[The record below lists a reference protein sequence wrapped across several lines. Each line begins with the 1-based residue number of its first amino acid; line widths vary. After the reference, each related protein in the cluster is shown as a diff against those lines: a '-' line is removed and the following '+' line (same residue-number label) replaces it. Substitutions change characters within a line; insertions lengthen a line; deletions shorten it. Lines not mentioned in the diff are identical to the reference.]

1 MGTPASSDVSTIAA
15 RFRELTSFTTG
26 RTESGATKTPDYA
39 AYVDILTRL
48 RQATFDRYADN
59 PHNELG
65 ALRADFDAA
74 RGEVKALLSPSYDSL
89 AVGIL
94 EAWLL
99 APLTIPAPAGARSP
113 PGPTTPPAWAPRK
126 PT

>member
-1 MGTPASSDVSTIAA
+1 MLGPVRRLTEGTA
-15 RFRELTSFTTG
+15 
-26 RTESGATKTPDYA
+26 
-39 AYVDILTRL
+39 RL
-48 RQATFDRYADN
+48 RAGELDLRLPIESED
-59 PHNELG
+59 ELG

-74 RGEVKALLSPSYDSL
+74 RGEVKALLSPSYDSF